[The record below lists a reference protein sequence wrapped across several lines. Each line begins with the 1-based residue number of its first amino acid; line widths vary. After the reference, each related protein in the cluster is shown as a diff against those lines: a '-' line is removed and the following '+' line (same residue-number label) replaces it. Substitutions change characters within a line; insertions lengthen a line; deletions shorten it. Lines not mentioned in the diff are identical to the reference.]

1 MGEQNKILD
10 VTYGKF
16 SCRLEGFD
24 DAIETMKAV
33 VTFFHDLA
41 GHESFMEIAPGMPD
55 LDTLARMAE
64 AQSGG
69 SVTATPMGNGVSL
82 TRTVDVEDARAADE
96 AFEDLSA
103 LPEEN
108 DSDDAPANADDKD
121 AMTVEDE
128 AAPVEDTSAPLE
140 APDDHDD
147 LSDNIFEST
156 SEAADSWEDSE
167 TEAFLDTGADD
178 APEAETALEETGLRP
193 LEDTAAAEAHEAF
206 QDDTD
211 EMVAED
217 VTVPFEN
224 EDDAETTA
232 AVEEEITD
240 EDEDEE
246 ESFTSK
252 LDRIRAVVSRGVSSA
267 RSSVEDS
274 PEPPT
279 VRPGNPLAQRLAEL
293 AKRNSELMQADD
305 RVISPL
311 ERVEADAEDDMSA
324 EDDAPAAFDDVAEA
338 EVETHDDW
346 AAEPETVME
355 DPALHD
361 DDDDDDDKL
370 VLETD
375 APADEELSGIIDEV
389 EDDHTEEGVLFARD
403 DSSETDDLL
412 EAELEDE
419 TSEEAEMTR
428 TTATF
433 DDESEAE
440 EDMAE
445 NAGSDAVLQDDEDS
459 DRPRSS
465 PSAARPL
472 LLTTPQRPASEDV
485 SEDTDDDFDLS
496 AELAEIEKEIASR
509 PRNGMTRHGLPR
521 RVEDAMSRIFMQTN
535 RQLDEPEGR
544 RHRDALA
551 QLKAAVAATE
561 AAEQLGDRHSSRDV
575 GGAYRDDL
583 GALETEGRKGSEGLP
598 PLKLV
603 KPEEDD
609 DAASV
614 PEPRI
619 TSKPLDVAAQR
630 LRQIAS
636 TKDASEDGEKSEG
649 FVAFLEKQGVTDLG
663 DKLEAAAAYLAF
675 VEGEPEFTR
684 PQLMR
689 LVQSASREE
698 ITRED
703 GLRCFGRLLRQ
714 ARFAK
719 LNNGRFKV
727 DDNTPF
733 RPRTS
738 RLAQG

>member
-16 SCRLEGFD
+16 SCRIEGFD
-24 DAIETMKAV
+24 DAVETMKAV

-82 TRTVDVEDARAADE
+82 TRTVDVEETLAAEE

-108 DSDDAPANADDKD
+108 DDAPADADDHD
-121 AMTVEDE
+121 AMTAEDE
-128 AAPVEDTSAPLE
+128 AAPIEDASTTLE
-140 APDDHDD
+140 ASEDHDD
-147 LSDNIFEST
+147 LSDNIFEIASD
-156 SEAADSWEDSE
+156 AADVWEDSATDE
-167 TEAFLDTGADD
+167 FMDPEADD
-178 APEAETALEETGLRP
+178 APEAETALEETDIEP
-193 LEDTAAAEAHEAF
+193 SEDDLVAEADEAFEGDTEELVSEDAAEPVAF
-206 QDDTD
+206 ED
-211 EMVAED
+211 E
-217 VTVPFEN
+217 
-224 EDDAETTA
+224 AETTA
-232 AVEEEITD
+232 GVEEDTLV

-252 LDRIRAVVSRGVSSA
+252 LERIRAVVSRGVNSA
-267 RSSVEDS
+267 RAPVEES

-305 RVISPL
+305 RAISPL
-311 ERVEADAEDDMSA
+311 ERAEADADDDLIA
-324 EDDAPAAFDDVAEA
+324 EDEVPAAFDDVAEA

-355 DPALHD
+355 EPAFDEAD
-361 DDDDDDDKL
+361 DD
-370 VLETD
+370 ETVMEAD
-375 APADEELSGIIDEV
+375 APAEEELSDIMDEV
-389 EDDHTEEGVLFARD
+389 EDDQPEEEVRFARD
-403 DSSETDDLL
+403 DSAETDDFL
-412 EAELEDE
+412 EAERDE
-419 TSEEAEMTR
+419 EIFEEAELTHE
-428 TTATF
+428 TAASE
-433 DDESEAE
+433 DESEAE
-440 EDMAE
+440 EDVAE
-445 NAGSDAVLQDDEDS
+445 DTGSDAVLENDADN

-472 LLTTPQRPASEDV
+472 LLTTTQRPNSEDV

-496 AELAEIEKEIASR
+496 AELAEIEKEIAAR
-509 PRNGMTRHGLPR
+509 PRNEMTRHGLPR

-535 RQLDEPEGR
+535 QQLDEPEGR

-561 AAEQLGDRHSSRDV
+561 AAKQLGDRHRSRDV
-575 GGAYRDDL
+575 GEAYRDDL
-583 GALETEGRKGSEGLP
+583 GALENEGRKGSEGLP

-603 KPEEDD
+603 KTEEDD
-609 DAASV
+609 EVASI

-630 LRQIAS
+630 LRQIAA
-636 TKDASEDGEKSEG
+636 TKDASDEVEKSED
-649 FVAFLEKQGVTDLG
+649 FVAFLEKQGVTELG

-675 VEGEPEFTR
+675 VEGEAEFTR

>member
-24 DAIETMKAV
+24 DAVETMKAV

-82 TRTVDVEDARAADE
+82 TRTVDTEEALAAEE

-108 DSDDAPANADDKD
+108 DDAPADADDHD
-121 AMTVEDE
+121 AMTAEDE
-128 AAPVEDTSAPLE
+128 AAPVEDASTTLE
-140 APDDHDD
+140 ASEDHDD
-147 LSDNIFEST
+147 VSDNIFETASD
-156 SEAADSWEDSE
+156 AADVWEDSATDE
-167 TEAFLDTGADD
+167 LMDTEADD
-178 APEAETALEETGLRP
+178 APEAETALEETDFEP
-193 LEDTAAAEAHEAF
+193 SEDDLVAEADEAFADDTEELVSEDAAEPVAF
-206 QDDTD
+206 GD
-211 EMVAED
+211 E
-217 VTVPFEN
+217 
-224 EDDAETTA
+224 AETTA
-232 AVEEEITD
+232 AVEKDTSV

-252 LDRIRAVVSRGVSSA
+252 LDRIRAVVSRGVNSA
-267 RSSVEDS
+267 RAPVEES

-305 RVISPL
+305 RAISPL
-311 ERVEADAEDDMSA
+311 ERAEADADDDLIA
-324 EDDAPAAFDDVAEA
+324 EDEVPAAFDDVAEA

-355 DPALHD
+355 EPAFDEAD
-361 DDDDDDDKL
+361 DD
-370 VLETD
+370 ETVMEAD
-375 APADEELSGIIDEV
+375 VPAEEELSDIMDEV
-389 EDDHTEEGVLFARD
+389 EDDQPEEEVRFARD
-403 DSSETDDLL
+403 DSAETDDFLETERDEETFE
-412 EAELEDE
+412 EAELTHE
-419 TSEEAEMTR
+419 TAAS
-428 TTATF
+428 
-433 DDESEAE
+433 DDESEAK
-440 EDMAE
+440 EDVAE
-445 NAGSDAVLQDDEDS
+445 DTGSDAVLENDADN

-465 PSAARPL
+465 SSAARPL
-472 LLTTPQRPASEDV
+472 LLTTPQRPISEDASED
-485 SEDTDDDFDLS
+485 DDDDFDLS
-496 AELAEIEKEIASR
+496 AELAAIEKEIAAR
-509 PRNGMTRHGLPR
+509 PRNEMTRHGLPR
-521 RVEDAMSRIFMQTN
+521 SVEDAMSRIFMQTN

-561 AAEQLGDRHSSRDV
+561 AAKQLGDRHRSRDV
-575 GGAYRDDL
+575 GEAYRDDL

-609 DAASV
+609 EEASI

-630 LRQIAS
+630 LRQIAA
-636 TKDASEDGEKSEG
+636 TKDASDEVEKSED
-649 FVAFLEKQGVTDLG
+649 FVAFLEKQGVTELG

-675 VEGEPEFTR
+675 VEGEAEFTR